1 MHVHLGDCKKKKKQF
16 LMAEYLKL
24 SVADFPTAG
33 TLSACV
39 DERTGDHPAHA
50 AALHFLAAAFTEE
63 TKSRGAE
70 VPTSSAAAAAASSS
84 SSVRDTLNSPAA
96 GRLCELL
103 LQVQV
108 EVKG

>member
-1 MHVHLGDCKKKKKQF
+1 M
-16 LMAEYLKL
+16 
-24 SVADFPTAG
+24 
-33 TLSACV
+33 

-50 AALHFLAAAFTEE
+50 AALQFLAAVFTEE
-63 TKSRGAE
+63 IKSRGAE
-70 VPTSSAAAAAASSS
+70 VPTSAAAAAASSS
-84 SSVRDTLNSPAA
+84 SSVRDTVNSPAV

>member
-1 MHVHLGDCKKKKKQF
+1 MRVHLAHYKIKAIRNCPH
-16 LMAEYLKL
+16 
-24 SVADFPTAG
+24 VPTAG

-39 DERTGDHPAHA
+39 DERTDNHPAHT
-50 AALHFLAAAFTEE
+50 AALLFLAAVFTEE

-70 VPTSSAAAAAASSS
+70 VLTSMSATAASIHDI
-84 SSVRDTLNSPAA
+84 VNSPAA

-108 EVKG
+108 EGKG